1 MPEPK
6 PSWVEDYLL
15 TKMQLM
21 ADRVRSKIKVAFSSD
36 TPAYIRQK
44 MQEAGED
51 AALRLVESAILKAS
65 QQQAKRLVISPE
77 IFKDTFP
84 FYTERQKQL
93 RM

>member
-1 MPEPK
+1 
-6 PSWVEDYLL
+6 
-15 TKMQLM
+15 
-21 ADRVRSKIKVAFSSD
+21 
-36 TPAYIRQK
+36 

-51 AALRLVESAILKAS
+51 EALRLVESAILKAS

-77 IFKDTFP
+77 IFKDAFP